1 MMLWQVVDHPASTV
15 RQKIVSILGVQY
27 SWVDLQEQRLICRR
41 LARFTAAHSNELR
54 RRIACEA
61 RVMAF
66 CNQSDVELLN
76 LTRIDVKLFSFMIG
90 HFDGTHAP
98 PPRHSRVALSGVD
111 TDGLLSRIDT
121 TPALFRTH
129 M

>member
-1 MMLWQVVDHPASTV
+1 MLWQVVDHPASTV

-66 CNQSDVELLN
+66 CNQSVASNTAMISRDVELLN

-90 HFDGTHAP
+90 HAAIM
-98 PPRHSRVALSGVD
+98 RRV
-111 TDGLLSRIDT
+111 
-121 TPALFRTH
+121 P
-129 M
+129 